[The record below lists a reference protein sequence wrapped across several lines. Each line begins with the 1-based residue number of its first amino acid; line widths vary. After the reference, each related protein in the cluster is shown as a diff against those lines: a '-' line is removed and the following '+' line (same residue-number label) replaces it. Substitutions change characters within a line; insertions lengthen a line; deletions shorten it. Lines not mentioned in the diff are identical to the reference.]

1 MTFRNL
7 LAEKRGEVLVVT
19 IHRPQQ
25 LNALNAET
33 MGELDS
39 VFGELDSDETVRGVI
54 LTGGGEKAFVAG
66 ADIKELA
73 GETPTS
79 GRQTSA
85 GGQAVLRRIETS
97 VKPVIA
103 AINGF
108 ALGGGLELALACH
121 LRIAAEGATMGLPEV
136 KLGGIPGYGGTQ
148 RLARLVGKGRALELI
163 LTGGRIDAGE
173 AHRIG
178 LVNRVVSPHRLLEEA
193 EALLREILANGPLA
207 TQYALMA
214 VERGLEG
221 TLDEGLMLESSLF
234 GLLCATEDMREGMKA
249 FIEKRP
255 PRFGG
260 K

>member
-19 IHRPQQ
+19 IQRPQQ

-39 VFGELDSDETVRGVI
+39 VCGELDSDETVRAVI

-66 ADIKELA
+66 ADIKELG

-79 GRQTSA
+79 GRQNSA
-85 GGQAVLRRIETS
+85 RGQAVLRRIETS
-97 VKPVIA
+97 VKPGGGA
-103 AINGF
+103 LNGF

-136 KLGGIPGYGGTQ
+136 KLGVIPGYGGTQ
-148 RLARLVGKGRALELI
+148 RLARVGGKGRALGLI

-178 LVNRVVSPHRLLEEA
+178 LVNRGVPPQRQPTGH
-193 EALLREILANGPLA
+193 P
-207 TQYALMA
+207 
-214 VERGLEG
+214 GL
-221 TLDEGLMLESSLF
+221 
-234 GLLCATEDMREGMKA
+234 
-249 FIEKRP
+249 
-255 PRFGG
+255 
-260 K
+260 

>member
-19 IHRPQQ
+19 IQRPQQ

-39 VFGELDSDETVRGVI
+39 VFGELDSDETVRAVI

-85 GGQAVLRRIETS
+85 RGQAVLRRIETS
-97 VKPVIA
+97 VKPVVA

-108 ALGGGLELALACH
+108 ALGGGLELALDW
-121 LRIAAEGATMGLPEV
+121 P
-136 KLGGIPGYGGTQ
+136 
-148 RLARLVGKGRALELI
+148 
-163 LTGGRIDAGE
+163 
-173 AHRIG
+173 HRIG
-178 LVNRVVSPHRLLEEA
+178 LVNRVVPPQRLLLEA